1 MSDAGMSE
9 EVGDREY
16 QELLR
21 FRDGLRRFLH
31 WSAQRARA
39 EGLTPMQHQL
49 LLAIRGHE
57 DGDGPTIRNVADHLL
72 LRHHSVVE
80 LIDRAVAAGLV
91 VRERPFPGDGRSVR
105 LRLTPLGE
113 AKLGALTALHVEELG
128 RFAARIG
135 PLWEELGVVE
145 ALSPAS
151 GDAGD
156 EQLARLDPNRD

>member
-1 MSDAGMSE
+1 MSGSETSE
-9 EVGDREY
+9 EVGDRQY

-39 EGLTPMQHQL
+39 EGLTPTQHQL

-91 VRERPFPGDGRSVR
+91 VRERPFPGDGRAVR

-113 AKLGALTALHVEELG
+113 AKLEALTALHVEELG
-128 RFAARIG
+128 WFAARIV
-135 PLWEELGVVE
+135 PLGEELEVVG
-145 ALSPAS
+145 AFMPAS
-151 GDAGD
+151 NDAGD
-156 EQLARLDPNRD
+156 DQLARLDSNQD